1 MLMNFDLHDKV
12 VHPLHGAGVVTEIC
26 RKDISGDMV
35 DCIVI
40 RLVAGRAGILLPF
53 NSIQESGLRRVCSN
67 EDMDEALT
75 VLGNTAED
83 LPRDWRRRIEVLRE
97 RVHSGDPSMIAT
109 AVRDVLAR
117 SSISKMNPSEKR
129 VFTEAIGVL
138 AGELSLVSN
147 IEFQGARTMI
157 EKRVTGVRKKKKQA

>member
-1 MLMNFDLHDKV
+1 MNFDLHDKV
-12 VHPLHGAGVVTEIC
+12 VHIC

-83 LPRDWRRRIEVLRE
+83 LSPRLAQAHRGSQGEGPFRRPQHDRN
-97 RVHSGDPSMIAT
+97 
-109 AVRDVLAR
+109 R
-117 SSISKMNPSEKR
+117 SSRCSGPLIH
-129 VFTEAIGVL
+129 
-138 AGELSLVSN
+138 
-147 IEFQGARTMI
+147 
-157 EKRVTGVRKKKKQA
+157 